1 MFRFNKDM
9 EYALISLVELSREE
23 EDSLLSARE
32 LSERFS
38 IPYKLLA
45 RILQKLGADG
55 MIASVKGPRGGY
67 RLADTPENIRLGR
80 VIQAV
85 RGDERIADCL
95 SDDGECAQEDCGC
108 TIKPIVRVFQDKWV
122 SFVENTTLDEF
133 ARSELAGTAT
143 AGKKE

>member
-9 EYALISLVELSREE
+9 EYALISLVEMSRQ
-23 EDSLLSARE
+23 EDGILLSARE
-32 LSERFS
+32 LSERYS

-45 RILQKLGADG
+45 RILQKLGSDG
-55 MIASVKGPRGGY
+55 IIASVKGPRGGY
-67 RLADTPENIRLGR
+67 SLALEPAEVKLGR

-85 RGDERIADCL
+85 RGNERIAECL
-95 SDDGECAQEDCGC
+95 NDDGECAQDNCGC

-133 ARSELAGTAT
+133 AKSELAEAR
-143 AGKKE
+143 

>member
-9 EYALISLVELSREE
+9 EYALISLVELSRQ
-23 EDSLLSARE
+23 DDDFLLSARE

-55 MIASVKGPRGGY
+55 MISSVKGPRGGY
-67 RLADTPENIRLGR
+67 RLQETPESIRLGR
-80 VIQAV
+80 VIKAV

-95 SDDGECAQEDCGC
+95 TEDGECAQDDCGC

-133 ARSELAGTAT
+133 ARSELSQTIPASGN
-143 AGKKE
+143 

>member
-9 EYALISLVELSREE
+9 EYALISLVELSRED
-23 EDSLLSARE
+23 EDALLSARE

-80 VIQAV
+80 VIKAV

-122 SFVENTTLDEF
+122 SFVENTTLEEF
-133 ARSELAGTAT
+133 AGSELAETAMSG
-143 AGKKE
+143 AKE